1 MAANDQMNRTVC
13 DAYAFEE
20 DDDYEM
26 GRMAESR
33 TDFFYYLFL
42 RFSSL
47 KGLRVD
53 ISPVPWWHIFPG
65 TL

>member
-1 MAANDQMNRTVC
+1 MC

-20 DDDYEM
+20 EDDDDPKI
-26 GRMAESR
+26 GRVAVSR
-33 TDFFYYLFL
+33 TDFLYGLFV

-53 ISPVPWWHIFPG
+53 ISPVP
-65 TL
+65 